1 MFLPVALICSLGA
14 MDLEADPPV
23 NACTAIT
30 GSNLFM
36 TEEDC
41 FQDML
46 QLGVPYITSVYPGY
60 EIVEFQCNTIN
71 VSGSLT

>member
-30 GSNLFM
+30 ESNLFM